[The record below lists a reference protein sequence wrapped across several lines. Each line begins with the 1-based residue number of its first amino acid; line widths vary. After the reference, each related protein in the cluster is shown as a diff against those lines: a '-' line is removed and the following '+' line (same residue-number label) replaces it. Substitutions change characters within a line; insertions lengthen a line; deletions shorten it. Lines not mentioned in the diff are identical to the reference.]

1 MATRTVKV
9 IGRAYSTSGS
19 VTLVINWNGSEVY
32 NGTVPTV
39 NGAIP
44 EFPDAADMQEVC
56 TFETTTDVTGAIP
69 LTISSSG
76 GSLAF
81 ADLFGNYTGYD
92 GTVDAVTTQP
102 VDFYSTMNFNTTE
115 SDGKNN
121 VSMSPDDGQSRTIV
135 DGDSTLGDWIYK
147 IYDGSTLSCDYT
159 VDPNTTV
166 LKPGPR

>member
-9 IGRAYSTSGS
+9 IGRAYSTTGS

-39 NGAIP
+39 NGIVS
-44 EFPDAADMQEVC
+44 EQPDADDMQEVC

-81 ADLFGNYTGYD
+81 ADLFGNYTGYE
-92 GTVDAVTTQP
+92 GTPDAVTTQP
-102 VDFYSTMNFNTTE
+102 VDFYSTKKYNTTE

-121 VSMSPDDGQSRTIV
+121 VSLSPDDGQTRTLM
-135 DGDSTLGDWIYK
+135 DGDSSLGDWIYK
-147 IYDGSTLSCDYT
+147 IYDGSTLSCDYY
-159 VDPNTTV
+159 VDPTSTV
-166 LKPGPR
+166 LAP